1 MLMIDFRK
9 MVDAVIESKCG
20 LTTMDLPDFDLWP
33 YYDECWSCD
42 EAQAAAEDAALDLL
56 AEEGFPFE
64 EDE

>member
-1 MLMIDFRK
+1 MQMVDFRR

-20 LTTMDLPDFDLWP
+20 LTTMDLPDLDFWEYFD
-33 YYDECWSCD
+33 DCWSDD

-56 AEEGFPFE
+56 MEEGFPFE

>member
-20 LTTMDLPDFDLWP
+20 LITDDLPDFDLWQ
-33 YYDECWSCD
+33 YFDENMAED

-64 EDE
+64 EE

>member
-1 MLMIDFRK
+1 MLMVDFRK

-20 LTTMDLPDFDLWP
+20 LTTDDLPDFDLWP
-33 YYDECWSCD
+33 YCDECWSVD

-56 AEEGFPFE
+56 MEEGFPM

>member
-20 LTTMDLPDFDLWP
+20 LGTMDLPDFDLWN
-33 YYDECWSCD
+33 YFDECMEED

-56 AEEGFPFE
+56 MEEGFPFE
-64 EDE
+64 EE